1 MTDKE
6 KVIYLLESNDLTAAQ
21 FADSIG
27 IPRSSISHILSGRN
41 RLSMDIA
48 RKIVKQFPEITYEWL
63 CDENPTVIKSNGF
76 SHPKAAYSQPVVNEM
91 QPQVKSSDF
100 ARKNGV
106 GQRPDLAYSQAHEK
120 ASFENKHVVKM
131 IVFYSDQTWQEVF

>member
-6 KVIYLLESNDLTAAQ
+6 KVLHLLESNNLTAAQ

-48 RKIVKQFPEITYEWL
+48 RKVVKQFPGITYEWL
-63 CDENPTVIKSNGF
+63 CDENPNLHNSLLHSTAKPVYNQTFANEIPHQPKS
-76 SHPKAAYSQPVVNEM
+76 P
-91 QPQVKSSDF
+91 DF
-100 ARKNGV
+100 ARKNV
-106 GQRPDLAYSQAHEK
+106 AAPQPDLAYSQAHEK
-120 ASFENKHVVKM
+120 AMFENKHVVKM
-131 IVFYSDQTWQEVF
+131 IVFYSDQTWQEIL

>member
-6 KVIYLLESNDLTAAQ
+6 KVLHLLDSNNLTAAQ
-21 FADSIG
+21 FADAIG

-41 RLSMDIA
+41 RLSLDIA
-48 RKIVKQFPEITYEWL
+48 RKVVKQFPEITYEWL
-63 CDENPTVIKSNGF
+63 CDENPNVHKTALHSSAKPVYNQSVVSEIPTQAKPSEF
-76 SHPKAAYSQPVVNEM
+76 S
-91 QPQVKSSDF
+91 
-100 ARKNGV
+100 RKNGV